1 MLLRQRLIGSDHTS
15 SEGLTMLIAV
25 LIAGFAIIS
34 IQLNALRILLVDQI
48 KQMLILNMMVRQIE
62 GIDASFVNADA
73 QHEID
78 IASGR

>member
-1 MLLRQRLIGSDHTS
+1 
-15 SEGLTMLIAV
+15 MLIAV

>member
-1 MLLRQRLIGSDHTS
+1 
-15 SEGLTMLIAV
+15 MLIAI
-25 LIAGFAIIS
+25 LIAGFVIIA

-78 IASGR
+78 IAAGR